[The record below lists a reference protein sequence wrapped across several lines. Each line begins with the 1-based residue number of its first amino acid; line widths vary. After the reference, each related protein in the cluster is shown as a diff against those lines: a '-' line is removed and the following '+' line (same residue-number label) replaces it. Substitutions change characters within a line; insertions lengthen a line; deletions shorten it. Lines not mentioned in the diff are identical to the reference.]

1 MEVNQQD
8 LEKCVSFLL
17 QRNIMAYHHQ
27 GNVFVDIQSDCD
39 GISVQIT
46 NDNILHFAELY
57 DESQKHKTSILAI

>member
-17 QRNIMAYHHQ
+17 QYQ

-46 NDNILHFAELY
+46 NNNILHFAELY

>member
-1 MEVNQQD
+1 
-8 LEKCVSFLL
+8 
-17 QRNIMAYHHQ
+17 MAYHHQ
-27 GNVFVDIQSDCD
+27 GKVFVDLQSDCD